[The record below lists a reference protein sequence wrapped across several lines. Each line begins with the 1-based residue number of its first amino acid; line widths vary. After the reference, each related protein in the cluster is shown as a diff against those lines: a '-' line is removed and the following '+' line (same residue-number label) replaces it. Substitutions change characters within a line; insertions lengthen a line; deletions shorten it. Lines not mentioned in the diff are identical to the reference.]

1 MSALLVIAVFGV
13 SGSRSLDAGSQGGGL
28 GHVLLLT
35 PAGAV
40 WAWGYNAEA
49 QLGDNTRI
57 SRRIPAA
64 VTGMGTV
71 TAVAAGGSHSLA
83 LDSNGRIWAWG
94 DNNLGAVGDGTTVDK
109 LLPTQLALLN
119 VVKIAAGGN
128 HSMALRSNGD
138 LYVWGKNTDSQL
150 GLGNT
155 TQQNG
160 PVLLMSGVADIAAG
174 GRHSAIVKTDG
185 TAWAFGYNFNGQ
197 LGDGSTTLRST
208 PVQMS
213 GVTSA
218 VAVAAG
224 SSHTLIRRSD
234 DTVLAAGLNF
244 YGQLGDGTTTQRT
257 TAVSVI
263 GLTSAVEI
271 AAGNNHSFARLA
283 DGTVK
288 AWGANSTGSL
298 GDGSTTMRTSPVTVT
313 GLPAVS
319 SVGSGGT
326 FGMATTA
333 SGAVYTWGSNA
344 YGEQGDGTINT
355 NVLVPHAI
363 SGANF
368 DWNVATPTL
377 NLASGTY
384 FFNQTVTVTNVM
396 TGVSM
401 HYTTT
406 GAEPTP
412 SDTAIASGST
422 INVQTSQVVK
432 VKAWKAG
439 LPASDTAV
447 RDYVLKVT
455 TPTVSPGG
463 SLYTTPKTVTLSTTT
478 SGASLYYTVD
488 GSTPTTSSASYS
500 APITIS
506 TGTVLKVLGAKA
518 GWANST
524 EAPATYTFNFGTLT
538 APTVEP
544 GAGPFTSGIDVT
556 MSSSQSGATVRYTTN
571 GSAPTTSSTAYTG
584 PVALSASGTV
594 KAKAFHPDYTASA
607 ETSRTYEVVTATPTF
622 SLTAGTYAAGTAV
635 VVSTSTPG
643 ASISYSVDGS
653 VPTPSHPTLASGD
666 AVVVGNSTLKAMAWK
681 AGQSNSGAASA
692 TYAVT
697 GHVAAPGLAGG
708 TYHSVAM
715 RSDGSLFAWGRNAGR
730 ELADGTTT
738 MRLQPGVVGG
748 VSGVAAITAGNG
760 FTLARLL
767 DGRVVGWGGNGSSEL
782 GDGTTTNPRV
792 WPVAATGIT
801 SAVAIDAGS
810 DHALAILADGTTMGW
825 GRNNAGQIGDGTSTG
840 RSTPTVVS
848 GVTNAVAVSA
858 GNGFSLAVTADGVA
872 WSWGGNASGQLGT
885 GNTTPRLTPGTVPG
899 ITNAR
904 AVASGNWTSYF
915 LLTDGTVRSVGSNV
929 GVAGAGGALGNGSY
943 GGQTTTPVTVS
954 GLTNVVQI
962 AAGSAHGLALKTD
975 RTV

>member
-1 MSALLVIAVFGV
+1 MARGVVSALLVAVVSGV

-28 GHVLLLT
+28 GHVLLVT

-109 LLPTQLALLN
+109 LLPTQLALLD

-155 TQQNG
+155 TQQNS

-174 GRHSAIVKTDG
+174 GRHSAIVKNDG

-224 SSHTLIRRSD
+224 SFHTLIRRSD
-234 DTVLAAGLNF
+234 DTLLAAGLNF
-244 YGQLGDGTTTQRT
+244 YGQLGDGTSTQRT
-257 TAVSVI
+257 TAVSVT
-263 GLTSAVEI
+263 GLTNAVEI
-271 AAGNNHSFARLA
+271 AAGDNHSFARLS

-288 AWGANSTGSL
+288 ACGANSTGSL
-298 GDGSTTMRTSPVTVT
+298 GDGTTTMRTSPVTVT
-313 GLPAVS
+313 GLPPAA

-333 SGAVYTWGSNA
+333 SGVVYTWGSNA

-355 NVLVPHAI
+355 NALVPHAI

-377 NLASGTY
+377 NVASGTY

-406 GAEPTP
+406 GAEPTQ
-412 SDTAIASGST
+412 SDTPIASGST
-422 INVQTSQVVK
+422 ITVQTSQVVK
-432 VKAWKAG
+432 VKAWKASM
-439 LPASDTAV
+439 PASDTAV
-447 RDYVLKVT
+447 RHYVLKVT

-463 SLYTTPKTVTLSTTT
+463 SLYTTPKAVTLSTTT
-478 SGASLYYTVD
+478 SGSSLYYTVD
-488 GSTPTTSSASYS
+488 GTTPTTSSTVYS

-518 GWANST
+518 GWANSAET
-524 EAPATYTFNFGTLT
+524 QATYTFNFGTLT
-538 APTVEP
+538 APTVDP
-544 GAGPFTSGIDVT
+544 SAGPFTTSVDVT
-556 MSSSQSGATVRYTTN
+556 MASSQSGATVRYTTN
-571 GSAPTTSSTAYTG
+571 GSTPTASSTAYTG
-584 PVALSASGTV
+584 PVPLSTSGTV
-594 KAKAFHPDYTASA
+594 KAKAFHSDYTASA
-607 ETSRTYEVVTATPTF
+607 ETSRTYELVTATPTF
-622 SLTAGTYAAGTAV
+622 SLAAGTYAAGTAV

-653 VPTPSHPTLASGD
+653 TPTASHPTLASGE
-666 AVVVGNSTLKAMAWK
+666 AVVVGNATLKAMAWK
-681 AGQSNSGAASA
+681 AGQTNSGVATAAYS
-692 TYAVT
+692 VT
-697 GHVAAPGLAGG
+697 GHLTNPGVSGGGSHTVAL
-708 TYHSVAM
+708 
-715 RSDGSLFAWGRNAGR
+715 RSDGAVFAWGRNAGR

-738 MRLQPGVVGG
+738 MRLQPVATDGVTGATAISVGE
-748 VSGVAAITAGNG
+748 G
-760 FTLARLL
+760 FTLARLM
-767 DGRVVGWGGNGSSEL
+767 DGRVVGWGGE
-782 GDGTTTNPRV
+782 RV
-792 WPVAATGIT
+792 LAAWRRHDDEP
-801 SAVAIDAGS
+801 AP
-810 DHALAILADGTTMGW
+810 L
-825 GRNNAGQIGDGTSTG
+825 
-840 RSTPTVVS
+840 
-848 GVTNAVAVSA
+848 
-858 GNGFSLAVTADGVA
+858 
-872 WSWGGNASGQLGT
+872 
-885 GNTTPRLTPGTVPG
+885 
-899 ITNAR
+899 
-904 AVASGNWTSYF
+904 
-915 LLTDGTVRSVGSNV
+915 
-929 GVAGAGGALGNGSY
+929 AGG
-943 GGQTTTPVTVS
+943 
-954 GLTNVVQI
+954 
-962 AAGSAHGLALKTD
+962 
-975 RTV
+975 R